1 MDFLLLS
8 DLSFFKRI
16 LASNK
21 LNTVRQKVNLP
32 EEIGIACSLLHILS
46 EYNFDWWKVTVFL
59 ALDSLVSS
67 T

>member
-16 LASNK
+16 LAS
-21 LNTVRQKVNLP
+21 
-32 EEIGIACSLLHILS
+32 EEIGIACSLLHVLS
-46 EYNFDWWKVTVFL
+46 EYDFDWWEVSVFL